1 MTKEEEEDIPTNQNR
16 RILSIDVFKGL
27 TILLMVFL
35 NTFHPYDDVPA
46 WSKHA
51 GEYGLTYVDLVA
63 PFFVFMLAL
72 NMKISYR
79 RRVEKFGKKR
89 AVLRFVRRFL
99 IFIGIGLL
107 LTVYIDY
114 DGFYFRWGTLQVLGF
129 SGLMVLPLLEL
140 KPILKLTFAII
151 FMVLHQI
158 ILLTPAS
165 VIIYNAVEGGVLA
178 VLSWGSMMI
187 LSSFLAEGLEKGKE
201 RIKHFFLYGGLICL
215 LIGIGT
221 GFIWG
226 VSRPYISLP
235 YILIS
240 VGVASMLYY
249 LIHFIFED
257 WGTNYNF
264 VKNERIFSVVG
275 KNAFI
280 FYLIHMLIAFTI
292 YSVFPFDTPSIILLP
307 LAIVHTAFIWLL
319 AYFMNKLEI
328 YIVI

>member
-1 MTKEEEEDIPTNQNR
+1 MTEEEDTLTNQNR

-72 NMKISYR
+72 NMKISYK

-89 AVLRFVRRFL
+89 AALRFIRRFL
-99 IFIGIGLL
+99 IFIGIGLV
-107 LTVYIDY
+107 LTIYVDY
-114 DGFYFRWGTLQVLGF
+114 NGFYFQWGTLQVLGF
-129 SGLMVLPLLEL
+129 SGLMVLPLLDL
-140 KPILKLTFAII
+140 KPFVKLTFATI
-151 FMVLHQI
+151 FMVLHQL

-165 VIIYNAVEGGVLA
+165 VIIYESVEGGILA
-178 VLSWGSMMI
+178 VLSWCSMMI
-187 LSSFLAEGLEKGKE
+187 LSSFLAEGLGKGKE
-201 RIKHFFLYGGLICL
+201 QVKHYFLYGGFICL

-221 GFIWG
+221 GYVLG

-240 VGVASMLYY
+240 IGIASLLYY
-249 LIHFIFED
+249 LLYYIFEEC
-257 WGTNYNF
+257 GIKYNF
-264 VKNERIFSVVG
+264 IKKERFFSVVG

-280 FYLIHMLIAFTI
+280 FYLIHILIAYTI
-292 YSVFPFDTPSIILLP
+292 YSIFPFDTPSIIIFP
-307 LAIVHTAFIWLL
+307 LAIVHTAFIWLM
-319 AYFMNKLEI
+319 AYYMNKLEMFI
-328 YIVI
+328 II

>member
-1 MTKEEEEDIPTNQNR
+1 MTKEEDNLTKQNR
-16 RILSIDVFKGL
+16 RILSVDVFKGL
-27 TILLMVFL
+27 TVLLMVFL
-35 NTFHPYDDVPA
+35 NSFHPYDDVPA
-46 WSKHA
+46 WTKHA
-51 GEYGLTYVDLVA
+51 GDYGLTYVDLVA

-72 NMKISYR
+72 NMDISYK

-89 AVLRFVRRFL
+89 ALSRFIRRFL

-107 LTVYIDY
+107 LTIYIDL

-140 KPILKLTFAII
+140 KPFVKLIFAII
-151 FMVLHQI
+151 FMVLHQL

-165 VIIYNAVEGGVLA
+165 VIIYNSVEGGILA

-187 LSSFLAEGLEKGKE
+187 LSSFLAEGLSRGKE
-201 RIKHFFLYGGLICL
+201 HVKHYFLYGGFICL

-226 VSRPYISLP
+226 ISRPYISLP

-240 VGVASMLYY
+240 VGVASILYY
-249 LIHFIFED
+249 LLYFIFEE
-257 WGTNYNF
+257 WGINYNF
-264 VKNERIFSVVG
+264 IKKERIFSVVG
-275 KNAFI
+275 KNAFF
-280 FYLIHMLIAFTI
+280 FYLIHMLIAYTI
-292 YSVFPFDTPSIILLP
+292 YLIFPFDTPSIILFP

-319 AYFMNKLEI
+319 AYYMNKLEI
-328 YIVI
+328 FIVI

>member
-1 MTKEEEEDIPTNQNR
+1 MTKEEDTLTNQNR

-89 AVLRFVRRFL
+89 AALRFIRRFL
-99 IFIGIGLL
+99 IFIAIGLV
-107 LTVYIDY
+107 LTIYVDF

-140 KPILKLTFAII
+140 KPFVKLMFAII
-151 FMVLHQI
+151 FMVIHQL

-165 VIIYNAVEGGVLA
+165 AIIYDSVEGGILA

-187 LSSFLAEGLEKGKE
+187 LSSFLAEGIGKGKE
-201 RIKHFFLYGGLICL
+201 HVKHYFLYGGIICL

-221 GFIWG
+221 GFILG

-240 VGVASMLYY
+240 VGASSLLYY
-249 LIHFIFED
+249 LLYFIFEE
-257 WGTNYNF
+257 WGNNYNF
-264 VKNERIFSVVG
+264 IKKERFFSVVG

-280 FYLIHMLIAFTI
+280 FYLIHMMIAYTI
-292 YSVFPFDTPSIILLP
+292 YAIFPFDTPSIILFP
-307 LAIVHTAFIWLL
+307 LAIVHTAFIWLI

-328 YIVI
+328 FIVI

>member
-79 RRVEKFGKKR
+79 RRVEKFGKKK

-140 KPILKLTFAII
+140 KPFVKLTFAII

-165 VIIYNAVEGGVLA
+165 VIIYNAVEGGILA

-187 LSSFLAEGLEKGKE
+187 LSSFLAEGLGKGKE
-201 RIKHFFLYGGLICL
+201 HVKLYFLYRGLICL
-215 LIGIGT
+215 LLGIGT
-221 GFIWG
+221 SFVLG

-249 LIHFIFED
+249 LLYFIFEE
-257 WGTNYNF
+257 WGTSYNF
-264 VKNERIFSVVG
+264 VKNEKIFSVVG

-292 YSVFPFDTPSIILLP
+292 YSIFPFDTPSIILFP
-307 LAIVHTAFIWLL
+307 LAILHTAFIWLL
-319 AYFMNKLEI
+319 AYYMNKLEI
-328 YIVI
+328 FIVI

>member
-1 MTKEEEEDIPTNQNR
+1 MTKEEDEDTLTNQNK

-35 NTFHPYDDVPA
+35 NSFHPYDDVPA
-46 WSKHA
+46 WTKHA

-63 PFFVFMLAL
+63 PFFIFMLAL
-72 NMKISYR
+72 NMNISYK

-89 AVLRFVRRFL
+89 AALRFIRRFL
-99 IFIGIGLL
+99 IFIAIGLL
-107 LTVYIDY
+107 LTIYIDY
-114 DGFYFRWGTLQVLGF
+114 NEFYFRWGTLQVLGF

-140 KPILKLTFAII
+140 KPFVKLIVAII
-151 FMVLHQI
+151 FMLLHQL

-165 VIIYNAVEGGVLA
+165 VIIYDSVEGGILA

-187 LSSFLAEGLEKGKE
+187 LSSFLAEGLGKHKE
-201 RIKHFFLYGGLICL
+201 HVKHYFLYGGLICL

-221 GFIWG
+221 GFVWG

-249 LIHFIFED
+249 LLYFIFEE
-257 WGTNYNF
+257 WEKKYNF
-264 VKNERIFSVVG
+264 IKKERFFSIVG

-280 FYLIHMLIAFTI
+280 FYLIHMLIAYTI
-292 YSVFPFDTPSIILLP
+292 YSIYPFDTPSIILFP
-307 LAIVHTAFIWLL
+307 LAVVHTAFIWLL
-319 AYFMNKLEI
+319 AYYMNKLEI
-328 YIVI
+328 FIVI